1 MLNFLSTISECGVT
15 ANIPVLGELFLK
27 IASGCG
33 VTANIPVLGTGDF
46 EFESRHP
53 DGALNQ
59 KHVMLLRKFFNK
71 NLGDSGFESRHSN
84 KHRHFENFLA

>member
-53 DGALNQ
+53 DEVLKNNFQ
-59 KHVMLLRKFFNK
+59 KRVMLLWKFLIK
-71 NLGDSGFESRHSN
+71 I
-84 KHRHFENFLA
+84 